1 MRNQTGG
8 KRMSGR
14 TGSAGAKF
22 LLRLLLGWFALASG
36 LVWSAAADA
45 QLLPYR
51 NDIAPDRQVID
62 SRGVDVNLGEINVS
76 TEPVGV
82 GDLSSAASWSGIT
95 DFSKFRAY
103 VTGGTS
109 GELYVFLHGKTIKFL
124 LSGGAYVPG
133 KGDGYSLVKSA
144 LEQYTYTSPDGAVYY
159 FQRVHADNQKMIGAM
174 HIRAYLMTVA
184 ARWTQ
189 ARLLLQGSRK
199 RRGLR
204 AHLFLLVYDSRAG
217 DRQQRWLYAQGKLRV
232 TGLWDEFP
240 DVEERAGDQPERRL
254 LRPQR
259 RYLHRT
265 DAGLADANFFDI
277 GQRHHDNK
285 NHHRTGRQRS

>member
-109 GELYVFLHGKTIKFL
+109 GELYVFFNCKKNKFL
-124 LSGGAYVPG
+124 LSGGASVP
-133 KGDGYSLVKSA
+133 A
-144 LEQYTYTSPDGAVYY
+144 NGA
-159 FQRVHADNQKMIGAM
+159 
-174 HIRAYLMTVA
+174 
-184 ARWTQ
+184 
-189 ARLLLQGSRK
+189 GSRSEGQK
-199 RRGLR
+199 SGLQ
-204 AHLFLLVYDSRAG
+204 S
-217 DRQQRWLYAQGKLRV
+217 
-232 TGLWDEFP
+232 
-240 DVEERAGDQPERRL
+240 
-254 LRPQR
+254 
-259 RYLHRT
+259 
-265 DAGLADANFFDI
+265 I
-277 GQRHHDNK
+277 M
-285 NHHRTGRQRS
+285 SIS

>member
-95 DFSKFRAY
+95 DFSKRSEEH
-103 VTGGTS
+103 TS
-109 GELYVFLHGKTIKFL
+109 ELQSLMRISYAVFCLT
-124 LSGGAYVPG
+124 
-133 KGDGYSLVKSA
+133 
-144 LEQYTYTSPDGAVYY
+144 
-159 FQRVHADNQKMIGAM
+159 
-174 HIRAYLMTVA
+174 
-184 ARWTQ
+184 
-189 ARLLLQGSRK
+189 
-199 RRGLR
+199 
-204 AHLFLLVYDSRAG
+204 
-217 DRQQRWLYAQGKLRV
+217 
-232 TGLWDEFP
+232 
-240 DVEERAGDQPERRL
+240 
-254 LRPQR
+254 
-259 RYLHRT
+259 
-265 DAGLADANFFDI
+265 
-277 GQRHHDNK
+277 NK
-285 NHHRTGRQRS
+285 NNIQLYNNNIQTPHTS